1 MHRFAKIFWKTLV
14 NITHKSMY
22 RIIINAAFFLS
33 LSIAVGC
40 TNSKYAEKIEKL
52 EQRLQ
57 ASENERKANT
67 RQLKQMRKEN
77 PPKAEVKYM

>member
-1 MHRFAKIFWKTLV
+1 MLV

-33 LSIAVGC
+33 LSIAGGC
-40 TNSKYAEKIEKL
+40 TNSKYAERISEL

-57 ASENERKANT
+57 ASEKERKANT
-67 RQLKQMRKEN
+67 RQLQQMRKAN
-77 PPKAEVKYM
+77 LSKAEVRYV

>member
-1 MHRFAKIFWKTLV
+1 MLV

-40 TNSKYAEKIEKL
+40 TNSKYAERISEL

-57 ASENERKANT
+57 ASEKERKANT
-67 RQLKQMRKEN
+67 RQLQQMRKAN
-77 PPKAEVKYM
+77 LSKAEVRYV

>member
-1 MHRFAKIFWKTLV
+1 
-14 NITHKSMY
+14 MY

-40 TNSKYAEKIEKL
+40 TNSKYAERISGL

-57 ASENERKANT
+57 ASEKERKANT
-67 RQLKQMRKEN
+67 KRLKQMRAEN
-77 PPKAEVKYM
+77 TPKAKVLLM